1 MTDQSQFKQGKRK
14 IMTEDLKKEIK
25 TVVVFCGS
33 KFGNSPDYKADAEK
47 MGALLGQN
55 GFNLVY
61 GGGTAGLMGAVSKAA
76 LDNGS
81 NVTGVI
87 TNAFR
92 RAAYYNALPG
102 AEESVVRTLP
112 SRKARMLEQADACII
127 LAGGIGTQDEQWEA
141 AALIDMQ
148 IASRSNDYLKPV
160 IVLNTRGIYDALK
173 VQMRQLIAEGFIH
186 PGREKLIRSVDTP
199 EQVIE
204 KLKTWNG
211 EGVLRANQVAT
222 AFDAQIKQVTQDLK
236 CI

>member
-1 MTDQSQFKQGKRK
+1 MAENGKKQ
-14 IMTEDLKKEIK
+14 IK

-33 KFGNSPDYKADAEK
+33 KFGFSPEYRRDAEE

-55 GFNLVY
+55 GFDLVY
-61 GGGTAGLMGAVSKAA
+61 GGGTSGLMGAVSKAA
-76 LDNGS
+76 LENGS
-81 NVTGVI
+81 KVTGVI
-87 TNAFR
+87 TGAFR
-92 RAAYYNALPG
+92 KAAYYSALDG

-148 IASRSNDYLKPV
+148 IAGKSRAFLKPV
-160 IVLNTRGIYDALK
+160 IVLNTNGIYDPLK
-173 VQMRQLIAEGFIH
+173 VQMRQLIREGFIH

-199 EQVIE
+199 AEVIQ

-211 EGVLRANQVAT
+211 EGVLRAEQVAR
-222 AFDAQIKQVTQDLK
+222 AYEAQIKKVTKDLK
-236 CI
+236 FG